1 MFSEEKFEYLRKFQE
16 EYCGSKC
23 ELCHGSGL
31 PCPCRDELHIEWSY
45 VKADIPLEHLVLTL
59 DDIVQP
65 ELSSVKAKI
74 KTYIDNLDTNINSGT
89 GLLLCGDCGTGKTSF
104 GCIVLKEA
112 IKAGHSGYF
121 ASLEDCVNL
130 VTGGWRDKAMKE
142 EFENRILNSKV
153 LLLDDIG
160 GTEIH
165 TPGNHALI
173 TSTFT
178 TLFKERG
185 SNLRPTILTSN
196 LKPDVLRA
204 NYGPRLYSV
213 MMQRLDFIEIDA
225 QFDYRQLKSN
235 NAQKYQIIPRRL
247 AK

>member
-1 MFSEEKFEYLRKFQE
+1 MFSEEKKDYLRKFE
-16 EYCGSKC
+16 DEFCGKC
-23 ELCHGSGL
+23 EICHGTGA
-31 PCPCRDELHIEWSY
+31 PCSCHTDLHLEWSY
-45 VKADIPLEHLVLTL
+45 VKSEIPLEHIVLTL
-59 DDIVQP
+59 DDIIQSD
-65 ELSSVKAKI
+65 LASVKAQI
-74 KTYIDNLDTNINSGT
+74 KTYIDNLDENIKTGQ
-89 GLLLCGDCGTGKTSF
+89 GLLLCGDYGTGKTSF

-121 ASLEDCVNL
+121 ASLEDCVTM
-130 VTGGWRDKAMKE
+130 VTKGWRDKVMQE

-178 TLFKERG
+178 TLFTERG
-185 SNLRPTILTSN
+185 SNLRPTIITSN
-196 LKPDVLRA
+196 LKPETLRI

-225 QFDYRQLKSN
+225 QFDYRQIKLSN
-235 NAQKYQIIPRRL
+235 NAKKYQIIPRRIT
-247 AK
+247 K